1 MVITISSDNPNT
13 MSSAGVR
20 LYPADKLPWKA
31 HTRAVVKAAQ
41 KTQRDFRHTWFLREW
56 AEQARLTQ
64 ADLQRAAGWSKAKAS
79 DVWNG
84 QQYNQSIIDELA
96 PILMIRPFEI
106 LLHPD
111 EAFLIRR
118 MRDASPR
125 AVTSEIAPQTPR
137 IKATR
142 AT

>member
-1 MVITISSDNPNT
+1 

-20 LYPADKLPWKA
+20 LYPADKHLLRA
-31 HTRAVVKAAQ
+31 HNRGVVKAAQ

-84 QQYNQSIIDELA
+84 QQYTQSIIDELA

-111 EAFLIRR
+111 EAFMIRR

-125 AVTSEIAPQTPR
+125 AVTSEMAQPTAR
-137 IKATR
+137 TRATR